1 MARQA
6 REKRPALRVIR
17 GPRKSEYWK
26 MAFSTDLP
34 PTTLRDTPQRYGS
47 VTRFLHWV
55 IAGLI
60 LLQLLGVVLKV
71 TMGRESAAAPLI
83 GLHAPTGT
91 LLFVLIVIRLIW
103 SFANRGNR
111 PPHAPGLVGKAAMLG
126 HLVLNVLMLVIPLLA
141 LLRAWGGTRA
151 FAPFGFEIFPARET
165 AIAWTGE
172 LAGAL
177 HGELGWVM
185 AVLILGHVGMVIVH
199 EKLWRDGT
207 LSRMAGRKTG

>member
-1 MARQA
+1 MT
-6 REKRPALRVIR
+6 
-17 GPRKSEYWK
+17 
-26 MAFSTDLP
+26 FSTDVP
-34 PTTLRDTPQRYGS
+34 SSTLRDTPQRYGA
-47 VTRFLHWV
+47 VTRVLHWG
-55 IAGLI
+55 IAALI

-111 PPHAPGLVGKAAMLG
+111 PPHGPGLVGKAAMLG
-126 HLVLNVLMLVIPLLA
+126 HMALNVLMLAVPSLA

-165 AIAWTGE
+165 AIGWTGE
-172 LAGAL
+172 LAAAL
-177 HGELGWVM
+177 HGELGWIM

-207 LSRMAGRKTG
+207 LSRMAGRKAG